1 MRKISTSNI
10 WKIKISVFIKMY
22 GSSSEP
28 DSKVI
33 TIERCFRQE
42 IDKSIIGV
50 GTTSGLILVNG
61 IWYAFYPNS
70 RLASG
75 LLIPTVIASALSAG
89 FLSKNLLAKY
99 IYDQGNDSSIEK
111 RNAKDLAVLAGIG
124 TMLLGLIGVGGS
136 ITGLMTAP
144 EGDWRRRLATS
155 GVILCPTIIGLGL
168 GSVIASVDTSC
179 GQ

>member
-1 MRKISTSNI
+1 
-10 WKIKISVFIKMY
+10 MY

-33 TIERCFRQE
+33 TIERCFQQE
-42 IDKSIIGV
+42 IDKSIKAV
-50 GTTSGLILVNG
+50 GTTTGLILVNG

-75 LLIPTVIASALSAG
+75 LLIPVVIAWSLSTG

-99 IYDQGNDSSIEK
+99 IYDQGNDSSIGK
-111 RNAKDLAVLAGIG
+111 QNAKDLIVLAGSG
-124 TMLLGLIGVGGS
+124 TMILGMFGILGS
-136 ITGLMTAP
+136 LAGLTAP

-155 GVILCPTIIGLGL
+155 GFILSPPIIGLGL
-168 GSVIASVDTSC
+168 GSVLASSDTSC